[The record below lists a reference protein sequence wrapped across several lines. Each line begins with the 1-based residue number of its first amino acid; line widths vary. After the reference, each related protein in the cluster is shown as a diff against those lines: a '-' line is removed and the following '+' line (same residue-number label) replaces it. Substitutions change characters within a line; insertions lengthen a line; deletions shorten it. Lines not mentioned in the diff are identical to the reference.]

1 MLSTG
6 PEAAPTL
13 LLAHGAGAPMDSS
26 FMEEIARLLAERG
39 ARTLRFEFAYMATR
53 RREGSKRPPD
63 RMPKLEFAFRDA
75 YAEAQGLTVGQPLF
89 VGGKSMG
96 GRVASHI
103 VDDLEAAGLICLGY
117 PFHPPGRPEK
127 LRTEHLPGIQASAL
141 IVQGERDPF
150 GKREEVSGS
159 HSAPPPRFFGRPM
172 ATMTRSP
179 ARQAFSPMPIIL
191 RCRNCRRRFHGSCMT
206 NGHQPGLQILPG
218 RAF

>member
-103 VDDLEAAGLICLGY
+103 VDDLETAGLICLGY

-127 LRTEHLPGIQASAL
+127 LRTEHLPSIQASAL

-150 GKREEVSGS
+150 GKREEVSGYTLGPS
-159 HSAPPPRFFGRPM
+159 TTIFWTPDGDHDQKPRKASVFTHANNLNAV
-172 ATMTRSP
+172 ATAVADFM
-179 ARQAFSPMPIIL
+179 
-191 RCRNCRRRFHGSCMT
+191 GVV
-206 NGHQPGLQILPG
+206 
-218 RAF
+218 

>member
-150 GKREEVSGS
+150 GKREEVSGYTLGPS
-159 HSAPPPRFFGRPM
+159 TTIFWTPDGDHDQKPRKASVFTHADNLNAV
-172 ATMTRSP
+172 ATAVADFM
-179 ARQAFSPMPIIL
+179 
-191 RCRNCRRRFHGSCMT
+191 GVV
-206 NGHQPGLQILPG
+206 
-218 RAF
+218 

>member
-1 MLSTG
+1 MLSAG

-13 LLAHGAGAPMDSS
+13 LLAHGAGAPMASD

-39 ARTLRFEFAYMATR
+39 VRTLRFEFAYMATR

-103 VDDLEAAGLICLGY
+103 VDDLETAGLICLGY

-150 GKREEVSGS
+150 GKREEVSGYTLGPS
-159 HSAPPPRFFGRPM
+159 TTIFWTPDGDHDQKPRKASVFTHADNLNAV
-172 ATMTRSP
+172 ATAVADFM
-179 ARQAFSPMPIIL
+179 
-191 RCRNCRRRFHGSCMT
+191 GVV
-206 NGHQPGLQILPG
+206 
-218 RAF
+218 

>member
-150 GKREEVSGS
+150 GKREEVGRCTLGPSTTIFWTPDGDHDQKPRKASVFS
-159 HSAPPPRFFGRPM
+159 HADNLDAV
-172 ATMTRSP
+172 ATAVADFM
-179 ARQAFSPMPIIL
+179 
-191 RCRNCRRRFHGSCMT
+191 GVV
-206 NGHQPGLQILPG
+206 
-218 RAF
+218 

>member
-150 GKREEVSGS
+150 GKREEVSGCTLGPS
-159 HSAPPPRFFGRPM
+159 TTIFWTPDGDHDQKPRKASVFTHADNLDAV
-172 ATMTRSP
+172 ATAVADFM
-179 ARQAFSPMPIIL
+179 
-191 RCRNCRRRFHGSCMT
+191 GVV
-206 NGHQPGLQILPG
+206 
-218 RAF
+218 

>member
-127 LRTEHLPGIQASAL
+127 LRTEHLPSIQASAL

-150 GKREEVSGS
+150 GKREEVSGYTLGPS
-159 HSAPPPRFFGRPM
+159 TTIFWTPDGDHDQKPRKASVFTHANNLNAV
-172 ATMTRSP
+172 ATAVADFM
-179 ARQAFSPMPIIL
+179 
-191 RCRNCRRRFHGSCMT
+191 GVV
-206 NGHQPGLQILPG
+206 
-218 RAF
+218 

>member
-75 YAEAQGLTVGQPLF
+75 FAEAQGLTVGQPLF

-150 GKREEVSGS
+150 GKREEVSGYTLGPS
-159 HSAPPPRFFGRPM
+159 TTIFWTPDGDHDQKPRKASVFTH
-172 ATMTRSP
+172 AE
-179 ARQAFSPMPIIL
+179 
-191 RCRNCRRRFHGSCMT
+191 
-206 NGHQPGLQILPG
+206 
-218 RAF
+218 